1 MFQSATPCFPWYP
14 VSEELADAPPFSAFA
29 PQGSPEEWFPSLS
42 VCPTLV
48 SQPVSSF
55 CLWKAIVP
63 TRHTFPFEAWA
74 TRLFS
79 VRLVARQQS
88 DGLIPF
94 PTVRS
99 ALCKIPPAQLKND
112 ASSWLFPVVVP
123 VPFAVLHGLQ
133 PLFRWIHHSAGKTAD
148 EHVRSI
154 LPAVFLLFVSF
165 LRTNQWHWLLLFSN
179 YLFGLILR

>member
-55 CLWKAIVP
+55 VFGKQLFQLGIRFLLKREPLVYFNSSCCKTAVRR
-63 TRHTFPFEAWA
+63 TNSFP
-74 TRLFS
+74 S
-79 VRLVARQQS
+79 
-88 DGLIPF
+88 
-94 PTVRS
+94 VRS

-112 ASSWLFPVVVP
+112 ASSWLFQ
-123 VPFAVLHGLQ
+123 L
-133 PLFRWIHHSAGKTAD
+133 LFQ
-148 EHVRSI
+148 
-154 LPAVFLLFVSF
+154 FLLPSCMGCNHCFGGFTIQQGRPQTSTFVQFCLLSF
-165 LRTNQWHWLLLFSN
+165 FFCFFSSYKPMALASSFFKLSLWADLR
-179 YLFGLILR
+179 